1 MNHSSRS
8 TRPRPVRNRHG
19 EDSEPP
25 PSRILGAAVG
35 GLIVL
40 TNGRTLVNTIGL
52 EGNPQIA
59 AYIALIA
66 IWCLAIAVVVRGV
79 RLERRQTVAAAVL
92 Q

>member
-8 TRPRPVRNRHG
+8 TRPRPVRNREG
-19 EDSEPP
+19 EDREPP

-59 AYIALIA
+59 AHVVLIA
-66 IWCLAIAVVVRGV
+66 IRCLAITVVVRGV
-79 RLERRQTVAAAVL
+79 RLELLQTVATGV
-92 Q
+92 